1 MALNQSAL
9 DEIAA
14 MLKNGNSFDLVRLA
28 AEFVF
33 QELAEAEATAR
44 IGAERYERTETR
56 TSERNVHRER
66 TLSTKAGD
74 LTLKIPKFRQGSFFP
89 SMLEP
94 RRRIGLLS
102 APRRTRAIGGL
113 CRELTATQTVVPG
126 TELVL
131 VYSVKDHR

>member
-74 LTLKIPKFRQGSFFP
+74 LTLKIPKFRQGSLFP

-94 RRRIGLLS
+94 RRRIGPLS
-102 APRRTRAIGGL
+102 APRRTRDLGGL

-126 TELVL
+126 TELVF